1 MKSPPYGV
9 KLVLE
14 AVCTIKG
21 VKPERVPDPSGSGR
35 YPALSYPK
43 HWLYPEIP

>member
-43 HWLYPEIP
+43 QWLL